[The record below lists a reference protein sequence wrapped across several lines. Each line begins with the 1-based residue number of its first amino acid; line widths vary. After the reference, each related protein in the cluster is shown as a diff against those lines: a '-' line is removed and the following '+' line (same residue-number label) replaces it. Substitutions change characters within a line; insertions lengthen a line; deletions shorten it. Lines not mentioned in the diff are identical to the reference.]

1 MLNDTT
7 ATELDH
13 LSPLAQSFL
22 DRAFVLGIL
31 DTDHLKDSQADR
43 GQRDQALAQLVE
55 ADLLSPLKL
64 DGQLRAGRTGRPP
77 LTFAL
82 TASGAALATQT
93 GSRRAHAYE
102 QTNAINQAHDICTLD
117 IRLAALALGQKVETE
132 RNLVD
137 KPHVVRPD
145 NVVTLPDGRLFW
157 WKLKVMLTRANALVL
172 SKRCCIGMLA
182 PRLCKK

>member
-64 DGQLRAGRTGRPP
+64 DGQ
-77 LTFAL
+77 
-82 TASGAALATQT
+82 
-93 GSRRAHAYE
+93 Y
-102 QTNAINQAHDICTLD
+102 CC
-117 IRLAALALGQKVETE
+117 
-132 RNLVD
+132 
-137 KPHVVRPD
+137 RPD
-145 NVVTLPDGRLFW
+145 RSTAADVCLDG
-157 WKLKVMLTRANALVL
+157 
-172 SKRCCIGMLA
+172 
-182 PRLCKK
+182 